1 MADALLVANLGG
13 ERVADGA
20 RLRPAVPSIRA
31 ALWAAGLGRRASVAV
46 IGYLAQLALFSALWW
61 MVGAARAVADAGQ
74 GVVPGWIP
82 ALAAVIATLVAVR
95 LVSSW
100 AAGRLAID
108 VGETLRERLLH
119 GLLALDTE
127 PIRAEGIGQLLGR
140 VVETEALES
149 LALGGG
155 LIAAAGAF
163 ELAAGAVILG
173 FGLAAGSHLVLLL
186 VWAAVAIALGARA
199 ARLLARWSGQRLAL
213 THDLVERM
221 VGQRTLVAQ
230 QPPELRHRDEDVAL
244 EAYAQLGGKLDRA
257 LADLAVLVPRGW
269 LVASVVLLAPR
280 LPEMATRPGAFA
292 VSIGGLLLVYGALRK
307 LAQSFPALVSAVLA
321 WRNVSLLFD
330 RDPQRVPNPPR
341 WAPAG

>member
-1 MADALLVANLGG
+1 M
-13 ERVADGA
+13 
-20 RLRPAVPSIRA
+20 RA
-31 ALWAAGLGRRASVAV
+31 ALWAAGLRHRIGIAV

-61 MVGAARAVADAGQ
+61 MVGARAVADAGR
-74 GVVPGWIP
+74 GPVPGWVA

-108 VGETLRERLLH
+108 VGQTLRERLLH

-127 PIRAEGIGQLLGR
+127 AIRAEGVGQLLGR

-163 ELAAGAVILG
+163 ELATGALVLG
-173 FGLAAGSHLVLLL
+173 FGLAAGSHLVLLV
-186 VWAAVAIALGARA
+186 VWAAVATALGVRA
-199 ARLLARWSGQRLAL
+199 ARLLARWSRQRLAL

-244 EAYAQLGGKLDRA
+244 GAYARLGGRLDRV
-257 LADLAVLVPRGW
+257 LADLAVIVPRGW
-269 LVASVVLLAPR
+269 LVAAVVVLAPR

-307 LAQSFPALVSAVLA
+307 LPRPSRRWWRRSSPGATSRCCSTQRRAKAAGSRDRKQPAIRP
-321 WRNVSLLFD
+321 WRMRLSSW
-330 RDPQRVPNPPR
+330 R
-341 WAPAG
+341 AI